1 MRQCIEKIKF
11 ILNEQEKKKTVFLF
25 FLMVVGGFLELVGVA
40 GVFPVISAIASSNNY
55 GMDYVAV
62 LCIGLICIYIAKNL
76 FLTYMFRCIYR
87 FSFDGRRRLST
98 DMFERYLKKPYSFH
112 LSSNVAVLQRSVR
125 ADVDGFFNTVK
136 ALLQLTSEIIICFI
150 LSVMLFCVDFQMALF
165 MSALLLICVGAV
177 LLLSK
182 KRIKKLGKDDMQYS
196 AEMNKWLMQGIGGVK
211 EVKLLGHEDFFRDKY
226 DKYNDLS
233 GRCLRQQQLLAQLPR
248 LFTET
253 VCISGVMIWICVCS
267 YKGVSL
273 IDLVPTLSVFAVAA
287 FRLLPSVGKIS
298 GLLTEYNFY
307 RPKVD
312 AVYEELSGNCENIK
326 NSFCENTDQNEIIFK
341 EKIELDNLAFSY
353 APDSGKVFEDVSFE
367 IIKGRSVGIIG
378 PSGAGKTTL
387 VDIVMG
393 LLFPDK
399 GDIKV
404 DGKSIYNN
412 LKSWYRHIGYVSQ
425 TLYLFDD
432 TIRNNIAFGVKEEDI
447 DDDRIWL
454 VANQAQISS
463 FIRQLPN
470 GLDTVVGDR
479 GVRLSGGQRQRIAI
493 ARALYNNPE
502 LLILDEATSALDSE
516 TESAVMDA
524 IENLHGQV
532 TMLIIAHRMSTIEKC
547 DSVYKITDK
556 GTVEKVR

>member
-1 MRQCIEKIKF
+1 MKKCIGEIKYILTSREKRQ
-11 ILNEQEKKKTVFLF
+11 TAGLF
-25 FLMVVGGFLELVGVA
+25 FLMLLGGLLELAGVA
-40 GVFPVISAIASSNNY
+40 GVLPVVGAMASETNENNNLLMLCVILI
-55 GMDYVAV
+55 GIYVF
-62 LCIGLICIYIAKNL
+62 KNV
-76 FLTYMFRCIYR
+76 FLAYMFRCIYK
-87 FSFDGRRRLST
+87 FTFDGRRRLSS
-98 DMFERYLKKPYSFH
+98 DMFERYLEKPYSFH
-112 LSSNVAVLQRSVR
+112 LTVNVAVLQRSVR

-136 ALLQLTSEIIICFI
+136 ALLQLLSEMIICLI
-150 LSVMLFCVDFQMALF
+150 LSLLLFCVDFYMALY
-165 MSALLLICVGAV
+165 MAVLLFVCVGAV
-177 LLLSK
+177 LIISK
-182 KRIKKLGKDDMQYS
+182 KKIKKLGKADMYYT

-211 EVKLLGHEDFFRDKY
+211 EVKLLGHEQFFRDKY
-226 DKYNDLS
+226 DKYNNLS
-233 GRCLRQQQLLAQLPR
+233 GKCLREQQFLAQLPR

-253 VCISGVMIWICVCS
+253 VCIAGVMLWVYFCAI
-267 YKGVSL
+267 KGIAL
-273 IDLVPTLSVFAVAA
+273 ADIIPTLSVFAVAA

-312 AVYEELSGNCENIK
+312 AVYEELSGKCEDKN
-326 NSFCENTDQNEIIFK
+326 NSFCENSDQNEIIFK

-502 LLILDEATSALDSE
+502 LLILDEATSALDNE

>member
-1 MRQCIEKIKF
+1 MKKCIGEIKYILTSREKRQ
-11 ILNEQEKKKTVFLF
+11 TAGLF
-25 FLMVVGGFLELVGVA
+25 FLMLLGGLLELAGVA
-40 GVFPVISAIASSNNY
+40 GVLPVVGAMASETNENNNNLL
-55 GMDYVAV
+55 MLCV
-62 LCIGLICIYIAKNL
+62 LLIGIYIFKNV
-76 FLTYMFRCIYR
+76 FLAYMFRCIYK
-87 FSFDGRRRLST
+87 FTFDGRRRLSS
-98 DMFERYLKKPYSFH
+98 DMFERYLEKPYSFH
-112 LSSNVAVLQRSVR
+112 LTANVAVLQRSVR

-136 ALLQLTSEIIICFI
+136 ALLQLLSEMIICLI
-150 LSVMLFCVDFQMALF
+150 LSLLLFCVDFYMALY
-165 MSALLLICVGAV
+165 MAVLLLVCVGAV
-177 LLLSK
+177 LIISK
-182 KRIKKLGKDDMQYS
+182 KKIKKLGKADMYYT

-211 EVKLLGHEDFFRDKY
+211 EVKLLGHEQFFRDKY
-226 DKYNDLS
+226 DKYNNLS
-233 GRCLRQQQLLAQLPR
+233 GNCLKEQQFLAQLPR

-253 VCISGVMIWICVCS
+253 VCIAGVMLWVYYCVI
-267 YKGVSL
+267 KGIAL
-273 IDLVPTLSVFAVAA
+273 ADIIPTLSVFAVAA
-287 FRLLPSVGKIS
+287 FRRLPSVGKIS

-312 AVYEELSGNCENIK
+312 AVYEELSGSGKDIK
-326 NSFCENTDQNEIIFK
+326 NTSCDKCDQNEVIFK
-341 EKIELDNLAFSY
+341 EKIELVDLAFSY
-353 APDSGKVFEDVSFE
+353 APDSGKVFENVSFE
-367 IIKGRSVGIIG
+367 INKGRSVGIIG

-387 VDIVMG
+387 VDVLMG

-404 DGKSIYNN
+404 DGKSIYNS

-432 TIRNNIAFGVKEEDI
+432 TIRNNIAFGVKEENI
-447 DDDRIWL
+447 DDDKIWL
-454 VANQAQISS
+454 VAKQAQISS

-502 LLILDEATSALDSE
+502 LLILDEATSALDNE

-524 IENLHGQV
+524 IEHLHGQV